1 MINFSELAIIPDLLK
16 NLQDLGHDYP
26 TAIQAE
32 AIPIL
37 LEGDDFLGIAQT
49 GTGKTAAFCIPVL
62 QRIHN
67 RSGSKELRA
76 LVLAPTRELVTQI
89 QESFEVYGKNLGLS
103 VVALYGGV
111 NQRPQVQAIKNG
123 ARIIVATPGR
133 LLDLMAQG
141 LIRFHHLEMLVLD
154 EADRMLDMG
163 FIEDIDKIILRLPKI
178 KQTMF
183 FSATMPPQVIGLSR
197 KILKNPKLVEVS
209 PNSSTVAQV
218 DQRVIRCKRE
228 EKFQVLRKVL
238 KEEERELVVIF
249 TKTKN
254 SADKVKEYLRFHR
267 IPSIVY
273 HGDKS
278 QSDRERALANFKSGG
293 LKILIATD
301 IAARGIDISGVSHVI
316 NFELP
321 MEAESYVHRIG
332 RTARAGRGGIAVTLC
347 DDSELQILD
356 RIEVLIQ
363 KRLPFEVFKGR
374 PEAYGK
380 WNQEGSIRKVKAPT
394 PGRSQEKTSYLDHS
408 KRQRVSADG
417 TSRSSKSHP
426 GFKNRNKKRR

>member
-37 LEGDDFLGIAQT
+37 LEGRDFLGIAQT

-67 RSGSKELRA
+67 RPRTKELRA

-111 NQRPQVQAIKNG
+111 NQRPQVQAIKDG
-123 ARIIVATPGR
+123 AQIIVATPGR

-141 LIRFHHLEMLVLD
+141 FIRFHKLEMLVLD

-163 FIEDIDKIILRLPKI
+163 FIEDIDKIILGLPKI

-183 FSATMPPQVIGLSR
+183 FSATMPAQVIGLSR

-209 PNSSTVAQV
+209 PNSSTVVQV
-218 DQRVIRCKRE
+218 DQKVIRCKRE
-228 EKFQVLRKVL
+228 EKFQVLRKIL

-267 IPSIVY
+267 IPSTVY

-278 QSDRERALANFKSGG
+278 QGDRERALANFKSGG

-301 IAARGIDISGVSHVI
+301 IAARGIDIPGVSHVI

-332 RTARAGRGGIAVTLC
+332 RTARAGRGGIAMTLC
-347 DDSELQILD
+347 DDSELQILE

-363 KRLPFEVFKGR
+363 KRLPFEIFKGR
-374 PEAYGK
+374 PEAHGK

-394 PGRSQEKTSYLDHS
+394 PGKSQEKTSYLDHS

-426 GFKNRNKKRR
+426 GFKNRNKKR

>member
-37 LEGDDFLGIAQT
+37 LEGRDFLGIAQT

-67 RSGSKELRA
+67 RPRTKELRA

-111 NQRPQVQAIKNG
+111 NQRPQVQAIKDG
-123 ARIIVATPGR
+123 AQIIVATPGR

-141 LIRFHHLEMLVLD
+141 FIRFHKLEMLVLD

-209 PNSSTVAQV
+209 PNSSTVVQV

-228 EKFQVLRKVL
+228 EKFQVLRKIL

-267 IPSIVY
+267 IPSTVY

-278 QSDRERALANFKSGG
+278 QGDRERALANFKSGG

-301 IAARGIDISGVSHVI
+301 IAARGIDVPGVSHVI

-332 RTARAGRGGIAVTLC
+332 RCGRFDKKGVSITMIKSSDPTDIKTL
-347 DDSELQILD
+347 
-356 RIEVLIQ
+356 
-363 KRLPFEVFKGR
+363 
-374 PEAYGK
+374 
-380 WNQEGSIRKVKAPT
+380 
-394 PGRSQEKTSYLDHS
+394 
-408 KRQRVSADG
+408 
-417 TSRSSKSHP
+417 
-426 GFKNRNKKRR
+426 NRMKYYYKMDIKEMPDNISTFL

>member
-1 MINFSELAIIPDLLK
+1 
-16 NLQDLGHDYP
+16 
-26 TAIQAE
+26 
-32 AIPIL
+32 
-37 LEGDDFLGIAQT
+37 
-49 GTGKTAAFCIPVL
+49 
-62 QRIHN
+62 
-67 RSGSKELRA
+67 
-76 LVLAPTRELVTQI
+76 
-89 QESFEVYGKNLGLS
+89 
-103 VVALYGGV
+103 
-111 NQRPQVQAIKNG
+111 
-123 ARIIVATPGR
+123 
-133 LLDLMAQG
+133 
-141 LIRFHHLEMLVLD
+141 
-154 EADRMLDMG
+154 MLDMG
-163 FIEDIDKIILRLPKI
+163 FIEDIDKIILGLPKI

-183 FSATMPPQVIGLSR
+183 FSATMPAQVIGLSR
-197 KILKNPKLVEVS
+197 KILKSPKLVEVS
-209 PNSSTVAQV
+209 PNSSTVVQV

-228 EKFQVLRKVL
+228 EKFQVLRKIL

-267 IPSIVY
+267 IPSTVY

-278 QSDRERALANFKSGG
+278 QGDRERALANFKSGG

-301 IAARGIDISGVSHVI
+301 IAARGIDVPGVSHVI

-332 RTARAGRGGIAVTLC
+332 RTARAGRGGIAMTLC
-347 DDSELQILD
+347 DDSELQILE

-363 KRLPFEVFKGR
+363 KRLPFEIFKGR

-426 GFKNRNKKRR
+426 GFKNRNKKR

>member
-37 LEGDDFLGIAQT
+37 LEGRDFLGIAQT

-67 RSGSKELRA
+67 RPRSKELRA

-111 NQRPQVQAIKNG
+111 NQRPQVQAIKDG
-123 ARIIVATPGR
+123 AQIIVATPGR

-141 LIRFHHLEMLVLD
+141 FIRFHKLEMLVLD

-163 FIEDIDKIILRLPKI
+163 FIEDIDKIILGLPKI

-183 FSATMPPQVIGLSR
+183 FSATMPTQVIGLSR

-209 PNSSTVAQV
+209 PNSSTVVQV

-228 EKFQVLRKVL
+228 EKFQVLRKIL

-267 IPSIVY
+267 IPSTVY

-278 QSDRERALANFKSGG
+278 QGDRERALANFKSGG

-301 IAARGIDISGVSHVI
+301 IAARGIDIPGVSHVI

-332 RTARAGRGGIAVTLC
+332 RTARAGRGGIAMTLC
-347 DDSELQILD
+347 DDSELQILE

-394 PGRSQEKTSYLDHS
+394 PGKSQEKTSYLDHS

-426 GFKNRNKKRR
+426 GFKNRNKKR

>member
-37 LEGDDFLGIAQT
+37 LEGRDFLGIAQT
-49 GTGKTAAFCIPVL
+49 GTGKTAAYCIPVL

-67 RSGSKELRA
+67 RPRSKELRA

-89 QESFEVYGKNLGLS
+89 QASFEVYGKNLGLS
-103 VVALYGGV
+103 VAPLYGGV
-111 NQRPQVQAIKNG
+111 NQRPQVQAIKDG
-123 ARIIVATPGR
+123 AQIIVATPGR

-141 LIRFHHLEMLVLD
+141 LIRFHKLEMLVLD

-163 FIEDIDKIILRLPKI
+163 FIEDIDKIILGLPKI

-183 FSATMPPQVIGLSR
+183 FSATMPAQVIGLSR

-228 EKFQVLRKVL
+228 EKFQVLRKIL

-267 IPSIVY
+267 IPSTVY

-278 QSDRERALANFKSGG
+278 QGDRERALANFKSSS

-301 IAARGIDISGVSHVI
+301 IAARGIDIPGVSHVI

-363 KRLPFEVFKGR
+363 KRLPFEIFKGR

-426 GFKNRNKKRR
+426 GFKNRNKKR